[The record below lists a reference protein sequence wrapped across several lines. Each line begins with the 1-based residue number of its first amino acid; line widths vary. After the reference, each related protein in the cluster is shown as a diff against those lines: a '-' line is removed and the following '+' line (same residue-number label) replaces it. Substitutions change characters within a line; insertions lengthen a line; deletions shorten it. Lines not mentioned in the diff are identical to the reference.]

1 MKRLA
6 IFSYYDPAG
15 AIRQSSLELVKE
27 LNCIAAKLIIVVN
40 GHLENKA
47 PFSEITDAVVFRQN
61 RGYDVGAYY
70 EILMSPEFREEVKA
84 YDELIFCNS
93 SFFGPFI
100 PLKEIFEKMESRECD
115 FWGISSS
122 EKNLVYHIQSYFL
135 VFRKSIAS
143 GDFLQNYFNA
153 FVHPDRIDYTDACNI
168 FENGLCGYLLGN
180 GFRFDAYKRDIACDC
195 YFNPYGSLAM
205 DGLPILKKK
214 VFEKDFFDKQQISAA
229 LRFIKE
235 QYHYDVGGILEEAVS
250 RYGIGMEESDLYEGV
265 LTVPKADIH
274 ENIFLKDRK
283 EIKDF
288 IDRNKE
294 IYIYGDS
301 SMSIHVFNCFFFTCL
316 NPVFSGFITCMGIQS
331 TFMKECP
338 VLSLEEIKDNKEA
351 AILVCTDYEELEV
364 ARRRL
369 SSFTNTFSIWK
380 DPEEFKEQ
388 TVYPEESVRNACER
402 YYHNGKKMLVV
413 TDRNNFYQGVFGWKE
428 IKEADTLEEDTP
440 VSAIYNA
447 AGTVLTKEPG
457 YEEKARAIFRNGKIK
472 YLPLIDTEGRF
483 LELISRKSFLNDN
496 GFDFTKHNKNGKRI
510 SFVIPKPIKGSGG
523 NRTILRLM
531 RYLSQAGHRVTAYV
545 YDDSPLYTDAP
556 EVEQCIREDFYPIEM
571 KLVIGVEH
579 IEECDILIA
588 TYWRSAYIV
597 KDYEYSAGLACYL
610 IQDIESMF
618 CPMGYDYI
626 EAHNTYRL
634 GLFPITYGP
643 KVRHSIQNH
652 FGQKEG
658 IFADFS
664 VDPAIYYPNTE
675 TGARERTLLFV
686 ARPEMMRRC
695 YPLGVKALKIV
706 KRYHPEVQIS
716 FFGAPPDAYHGV
728 PFPFCNLGILF
739 PKELGDLYR
748 NAMLGV
754 CFSTTNPS
762 LIPYEM
768 MRCGLP
774 VVDIDFNENEYNYD
788 GYENVILA
796 GPTPEEVAKEII
808 GLIENEALRTLQ
820 SKRGIAYT
828 EKLPDDEAMEAG
840 IAQQLMEQLDKVRHS
855 KESVK

>member
-27 LNCIAAKLIIVVN
+27 LNCAAAKLIIVVN

-47 PFSEITDAVVFRQN
+47 PFSEITDAIVFRQN
-61 RGYDVGAYY
+61 TGYDVGAYH
-70 EILMSPEFREEVKA
+70 EIIMSPGFLEEVKA

-100 PLKEIFEKMESRECD
+100 PLKEIFEKMESSECD

-122 EKNLVYHIQSYFL
+122 EKNLVHHIQSYFL

-143 GDFLQNYFNA
+143 GDFLQDYFKA
-153 FVHPDRIDYTDACNI
+153 FVHPGKMDYADVCNV
-168 FENGLCGYLLGN
+168 FENGLCGYLLEN
-180 GFRFDAYKRDIACDC
+180 GFSFNAYKRDIACDC
-195 YFNPYGSLAM
+195 YFNPYGSLAL

-214 VFEKDFFDKQQISAA
+214 IFEKDFFDRQQVLAA
-229 LRFIKE
+229 LHFIKE
-235 QYHYDVGGILEEAVS
+235 QYHYDVNCILEEAVS
-250 RYGIGMEESDLYEGV
+250 RYGIRIEESDLSKEV
-265 LTVPKADIH
+265 SVILKTDFHQNAL
-274 ENIFLKDRK
+274 LKDWK
-283 EIKDF
+283 EIKSF
-288 IDRNKE
+288 IDKNNG
-294 IYIYGDS
+294 IYIYGNGYDAA
-301 SMSIHVFNCFFFTCL
+301 HVFNSFFFTYL
-316 NPVFSGFITCMGIQS
+316 NPGFSGFITCTDIRSGY
-331 TFMKECP
+331 MKEYP
-338 VLSLEEIKDNKEA
+338 VTSLEEMKDNKEA
-351 AILVCTDYEELEV
+351 AILVCVDYEELEV
-364 ARRRL
+364 TKRRL
-369 SSFTNTFSIWK
+369 SSFTNTFFIWK
-380 DPEEFKEQ
+380 SLDESREQ
-388 TVYPEESVRNACER
+388 TVYLDESLKNVYGKYYYNGRN
-402 YYHNGKKMLVV
+402 MLVV
-413 TDRNNFYQGVFGWKE
+413 TDRNNYYQGILGWKE
-428 IKEADTLEEDTP
+428 MREEYTFGEDTP

-447 AGTVLTKEPG
+447 DGKVLTKEPG
-457 YEEKARAIFRNGKIK
+457 YEEKVRTIFRNGKIK
-472 YLPLIDTEGRF
+472 YLPLLDTEGRF
-483 LELISRKSFLNDN
+483 LELISRQSFLNDN
-496 GFDFTKHNKNGKRI
+496 GFDFTKHNKSGKRI

-545 YDDSPLYTDAP
+545 YDDSPLYTDAL
-556 EVEQCIREDFYPIEM
+556 EVEQCIQEDFYPIEM

-626 EAHNTYRL
+626 EAYNTYKL

-664 VDPAIYYPNTE
+664 VDSDIYYPRTE
-675 TGARERTLLFV
+675 TGAREWTILFA
-686 ARPEMMRRC
+686 ARPEMTRRC

-716 FFGAPPDAYHGV
+716 FFGAPPDTYRGV
-728 PFPFCNLGILF
+728 PFSFCNLGILS
-739 PKELGDLYR
+739 PGELGDLYR

-788 GYENVILA
+788 GYENVVLA

-808 GLIENEALRTLQ
+808 RLIENEELRALQ

-828 EKLPDDEAMEAG
+828 EKLPDDEAMEVG

-855 KESVK
+855 KESVE